1 VLGKDYRDQ
10 DCLIARALEVIGE
23 RWTLLIVRDAFW
35 GVRRYTD
42 FLQHLDIPRAIL
54 SERLKALVAHGV
66 MRREPD
72 PDRPGR
78 EIYELT
84 DAGVALWPVV
94 HGLNAWASAHLGD
107 GEPRRVFT
115 HIGCGQPLDPTGRCA
130 CPSDPAPGEIVMS
143 LHPSAHARRTDRV
156 SRALAEPHRLL
167 TPLEVDATAGSTAHR

>member
-1 VLGKDYRDQ
+1 MLGKDYRDQ
-10 DCLIARALEVIGE
+10 DCLIARALEVIGD

-42 FLQHLDIPRAIL
+42 FLQHLDVPRAIL
-54 SERLKALVAHGV
+54 AGRLKALVAHGV

-84 DAGVALWPVV
+84 DAGVALWPIV
-94 HGLNAWASAHLGD
+94 HGLSAWAAAHLCD
-107 GEPRRVFT
+107 ADHRRVFT
-115 HIGCGQPLDPTGRCA
+115 HIACGEPLGPTGRCA
-130 CPSDPAPGEIVMS
+130 CPSDPPPGEIVMS
-143 LHPSAHARRTDRV
+143 LHPSARSKRTDRV

-167 TPLEVDATAGSTAHR
+167 TSLDVDAIASTAHH